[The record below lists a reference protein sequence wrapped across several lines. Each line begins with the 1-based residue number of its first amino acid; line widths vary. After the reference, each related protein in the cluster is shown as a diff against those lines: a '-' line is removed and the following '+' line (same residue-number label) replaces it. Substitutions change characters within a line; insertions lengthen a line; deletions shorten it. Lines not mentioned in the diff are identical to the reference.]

1 MIRKYAELFHQK
13 YPKSKI
19 LLFSSKLQDRALD
32 DLKYIERVNI
42 DEDMLSNPLSV
53 SELSGLSKP
62 LLTIF
67 DDIEDFPNKKVNKE
81 IERLRDEIMRNG
93 RSSGIYIL
101 YTHHDP
107 CDYKKTKSQIFEASS
122 IATFPKQS
130 GENAYDYLYDKKLHL
145 NKVTIKAISKTKS
158 KFVVINKGNPKYI
171 ISDRYIVLL

>member
-1 MIRKYAELFHQK
+1 
-13 YPKSKI
+13 
-19 LLFSSKLQDRALD
+19 
-32 DLKYIERVNI
+32 
-42 DEDMLSNPLSV
+42 
-53 SELSGLSKP
+53 
-62 LLTIF
+62 
-67 DDIEDFPNKKVNKE
+67 
-81 IERLRDEIMRNG
+81 MRNG
-93 RSSGIYIL
+93 SSGIYIL

-158 KFVVINKGNPKYI
+158 KFVLINKGNPKYI